1 MVEEGLE
8 RVQPIV
14 IQEDKIF
21 KDEIVIDN
29 DTNQSQFADNKMLDD
44 DDLYD
49 QAPAQEPELS
59 EEEQLR
65 KLYEEELAVAQLD
78 DPELEK
84 NMREMMNMG
93 YFNYKVNYN
102 LLKRNKNDLSVAV
115 QKLCNYSITDTM
127 FEIKKQ

>member
-127 FEIKKQ
+127 FEI